1 MMSLSDDKCSRSVT
15 LTGALDAARTTRQ
28 LLTDRRFGPYL
39 ATNFVSNVGNWF
51 QNVAAGI
58 VVFAVTG
65 SNTLVGMVSVLQFLA
80 TLALA
85 PWSGSLADR
94 RDRRKLLML
103 AQAISASGAVGLAI
117 WVGLEGVEGL
127 PGVWPVMAAAAV
139 IGLGFAIG
147 IAAMNALIPA
157 LVEPPDLDEAI
168 ALNSASF
175 TVARAVGPALAGVVV
190 ATLGAAFAFGANAF
204 TFLPLIVVLAVI
216 RPRDVVRSPGDRSV
230 RAGFRYTRAQPAMPW
245 LILATLVVGWAGDPV
260 NTLAP
265 AYADMF
271 GRSEAFVG
279 LQVAVF
285 GTGSAISSLGV
296 RRVRTHLG
304 LVATTKSGIF
314 LLAVGLGGYA
324 AAPSEAVVLISL
336 FIAGVGFLLGVTTTN
351 SNMQRRLDEDMR
363 GRVMA
368 LWSMAFLGSRPIAGL
383 LDGAVADLT
392 SPRIGVLTAVVPLL
406 AGWWAMGRVER
417 ADREEMAAGS
427 PKLGP

>member
-1 MMSLSDDKCSRSVT
+1 MAVT
-15 LTGALDAARTTRQ
+15 RTSTQ

-39 ATNFVSNVGNWF
+39 AANFVSNVGNWF

-80 TLALA
+80 TLALS
-85 PWSGSLADR
+85 PWSGALADT
-94 RDRRKLLML
+94 RDRRRLLML
-103 AQAISASGAVGLAI
+103 AQGISASGAAGLAI
-117 WVGLEGVEGL
+117 WIGLEGVEGL
-127 PGVWPVMAAAAV
+127 PGVWPVLAAASV

-175 TVARAVGPALAGVVV
+175 TLARAVGPALAGVVV
-190 ATLGAAFAFGANAF
+190 AALGSAFAFGANAF

-216 RPRDVVRSPGDRSV
+216 RPRAVVRNQGDRSV
-230 RAGFRYTRAQPAMPW
+230 RAGLRYTRAQPTMPW

-265 AYADMF
+265 AYAEMF

-279 LQVAVF
+279 FQVASF
-285 GTGSAISSLGV
+285 GAGSAISSLFVG
-296 RRVRTHLG
+296 RIRSRMGLVRTTKTG
-304 LVATTKSGIF
+304 LV
-314 LLAVGLGGYA
+314 LLAVGLLGYA
-324 AAPSEAVVLISL
+324 AAPNETVVLVAL

-351 SNMQRRLDEDMR
+351 SNLQRRLDEDMR

-392 SPRIGVLTAVVPLL
+392 NPRIGVLTAVVPLL

-417 ADREEMAAGS
+417 LDHAQDK
-427 PKLGP
+427 PGPERPEH

>member
-1 MMSLSDDKCSRSVT
+1 MSAS
-15 LTGALDAARTTRQ
+15 RTTTQ
-28 LLTDRRFGPYL
+28 LITDRRFGPYL
-39 ATNFVSNVGNWF
+39 AANFVSNVGNWF

-58 VVFAVTG
+58 VVFAITG

-94 RDRRKLLML
+94 RDRRWLLML

-127 PGVWPVMAAAAV
+127 PGVWPVLAAAAV
-139 IGLGFAIG
+139 IGLGFAVG

-157 LVEPPDLDEAI
+157 LVETPDLDEAI

-190 ATLGAAFAFGANAF
+190 ATLGAAFAFGTNAF

-216 RPRDVVRSPGDRSV
+216 RPRLVVRSPGDRSV
-230 RAGFRYTRAQPAMPW
+230 RAGFRYTMAQPAMPW

-279 LQVAVF
+279 LQLASF
-285 GTGSAISSLGV
+285 GTGSALTSLFVGRIRSRIGLV
-296 RRVRTHLG
+296 STTKTGLVLLALG
-304 LVATTKSGIF
+304 L
-314 LLAVGLGGYA
+314 LGYF
-324 AAPSEAVVLISL
+324 AAPNEAVVLVAL

-351 SNMQRRLDEDMR
+351 SNLQRRLDEDMR

-368 LWSMAFLGSRPIAGL
+368 LWSMAFLGSRPLAAL

-392 SPRIGVLTAVVPLL
+392 NPRIGVLTAVVPLL

-417 ADREEMAAGS
+417 ADRETVVAG
-427 PKLGP
+427 